1 MNENLREKALEKF
14 QEYIGSFCTEH
25 FQFNEVNL
33 SDFIHFI
40 FKKYGI
46 YLINNNSLYLN
57 WEYSFATFEVLN
69 EIIRGE
75 ALLNPLTEIDWAQMF
90 AALISCHAARTLG
103 SNANDRF
110 DNAAIPHPKRGI
122 EYAKIDSDS
131 ELWKYMIP
139 RATII
144 AEEICKEFRLINV
157 NFVKNLIQKS
167 DPFTLTK
174 TMGRSYDIVH
184 SSILLPMISDP
195 RLKYK
200 FILLYKDLESGG
212 VLNKLKIS
220 DPEKLHKFVTEEFWD
235 TTYLQVFYGLQ
246 ALEKTSLGKVFL
258 SYLYANVVPNKE
270 LSQKLFKR
278 NL

>member
-14 QEYIGSFCTEH
+14 QEYIVSFCQEH

-75 ALLNPLTEIDWAQMF
+75 ALVNPLTEIDWAQMF
-90 AALISCHAARTLG
+90 AALIACHSARTLG
-103 SNANDRF
+103 SNPNDRF
-110 DNAAIPHPKRGI
+110 DKVAIPHPKRGI
-122 EYAKIDSDS
+122 EYALIDSDN
-131 ELWKYMIP
+131 ELWRHMVP

-157 NFVKNLIQKS
+157 NFVKNLIIKL

-174 TMGRSYDIVH
+174 TMGRSYEIVH
-184 SSILLPMISDP
+184 SSILIPMISDP
-195 RLKYK
+195 RLNYK
-200 FILLYKDLESGG
+200 FVLLYKDLESGG
-212 VLNKLKIS
+212 ILDKLNIS
-220 DPEKLHKFVTEEFWD
+220 GPKQLHKFITEEFWD

-270 LSQKLFKR
+270 LSRKLFKK